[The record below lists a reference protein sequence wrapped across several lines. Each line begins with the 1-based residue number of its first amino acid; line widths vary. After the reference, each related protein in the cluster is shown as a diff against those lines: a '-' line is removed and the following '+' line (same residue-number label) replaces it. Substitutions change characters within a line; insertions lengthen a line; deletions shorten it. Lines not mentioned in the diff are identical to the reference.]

1 VARFRLASHDESVAA
16 NFDPEPGNLLFMIV
30 SAGGPTTGTLDRLR
44 QELDRDQRVRVI
56 ATPQAAEWLDHDEI
70 ERLTGWPL
78 QWKML
83 TPEASTLVPMGNRV
97 LATPVTLNTLTKWA
111 DGHADNLAIGLL
123 CEALG
128 AGTQIRAEL
137 SLSQQFA
144 NHPAVPVALRRLNAA
159 SHVTFDAHQKA
170 GLSMSEIEWAAGS
183 FAGP

>member
-1 VARFRLASHDESVAA
+1 MAA
-16 NFDPEPGNLLFMIV
+16 NFDPEQGDLLFMIV
-30 SAGGPTTGTLDRLR
+30 SAGGPTTGTVDRVR
-44 QELDRDQRVRVI
+44 RELSRGQQVRVI
-56 ATPQAAEWLDHDEI
+56 ATPQAAEWLDHDTI
-70 ERLTGWPL
+70 EQLTGWPL

-83 TPEASTLVPMGNRV
+83 TPEASTLEPMGNRV

-128 AGTQIRAEL
+128 AGIEIRAEL

-144 NHPAVPVALRRLNAA
+144 NHPAVPAALRRLNAA
-159 SHVTFDAHQKA
+159 RHVTFDSHPDA

-183 FAGP
+183 LAGP